1 MTLTDYE
8 MERQRRVE
16 ENRRRMEQLG
26 LPQMADDM
34 VQANTGE
41 AAPKRERKKR
51 TEAALPVE
59 PSRRSSRMEGKER
72 PNYAFDLERT
82 GGGSR
87 APKDGPLVPEG
98 EKPEVYS
105 VQHVLALGTHEKEWV
120 MFSDGYVQE
129 GGDRLRM
136 YDAQNGASCH
146 QCRQKTLGLRTA
158 CSRCTSGLGRLCGDC
173 LFARYGENIE
183 EAVTNKDW
191 VCPCCRDICNCS
203 NHRNKKGWAPT
214 KALHRSAKAR
224 GYLSAAHY
232 LVLTFAS
239 GLEAKRAALASGFCP
254 EELAEKLEEDI
265 AELEEEEARN
275 PPPPPA
281 PPSEP
286 AAAPAAAEDQQQ
298 QGDKPKPKRK
308 RKSAAAEGKGRAKGD
323 AAAAPGEAAGEQKE
337 KKKRQRSSGGKKAA
351 AGKEE
356 AAAVVEGSQGTTGKK
371 KSGKAG
377 KKAAPSD
384 AGEQAAAA
392 GKQGEAKQAAAGGEK
407 KKRQRKR
414 KGQQAEAA
422 SAAAAAGVLETSGAS
437 PSGAVAS
444 GEGATAVGDAEVTA
458 PAAKPSVVL
467 KKAPFAFAS
476 RKRLPPSGAALLE
489 AVAAAA
495 LI

>member
-1 MTLTDYE
+1 M
-8 MERQRRVE
+8 
-16 ENRRRMEQLG
+16 
-26 LPQMADDM
+26 
-34 VQANTGE
+34 
-41 AAPKRERKKR
+41 
-51 TEAALPVE
+51 
-59 PSRRSSRMEGKER
+59 
-72 PNYAFDLERT
+72 
-82 GGGSR
+82 
-87 APKDGPLVPEG
+87 
-98 EKPEVYS
+98 
-105 VQHVLALGTHEKEWV
+105 
-120 MFSDGYVQE
+120 
-129 GGDRLRM
+129 
-136 YDAQNGASCH
+136 
-146 QCRQKTLGLRTA
+146 
-158 CSRCTSGLGRLCGDC
+158 
-173 LFARYGENIE
+173 
-183 EAVTNKDW
+183 
-191 VCPCCRDICNCS
+191 CPCCRDICNCS

-224 GYLSAAHY
+224 GEVARARCLPTSMGLCLHGALPARLQELLPPYTFPDPCLHALGGHNRQRLLPACSAPSPASVTALSEGRAKSTASVWCPPAGYLSAAHY

-254 EELAEKLEEDI
+254 EELAGGCCSRCMMKAALGGPLKLGLLGASVRGGGLGLAPWPIETAADPARSRMRRCWAEEHFLYGLRFTMCAAEKLEEEI

-308 RKSAAAEGKGRAKGD
+308 RKSAAAEGKGGAKGQ
-323 AAAAPGEAAGEQKE
+323 AAAAPGEAAGELKTKE
-337 KKKRQRSSGGKKAA
+337 KRQRSSGGKKAA

-356 AAAVVEGSQGTTGKK
+356 AAAAVEGSQGTAGKK